1 MKLDLILRMEGQWI
15 LLPERIVARAEGE
28 GNSKDDEEELN
39 IKILWSEGRERDR
52 SVRVGNL

>member
-1 MKLDLILRMEGQWI
+1 MERQLT

-28 GNSKDDEEELN
+28 GDSKDDEEELN

-52 SVRVGNL
+52 SVRVGNNWFLEINF

>member
-1 MKLDLILRMEGQWI
+1 MKLDFKDGRTVDTE

-28 GNSKDDEEELN
+28 GNSKDDVEELN

>member
-1 MKLDLILRMEGQWI
+1 MEGQLT
-15 LLPERIVARAEGE
+15 LLPERVVARAEGE

>member
-1 MKLDLILRMEGQWI
+1 MEGQLT

-39 IKILWSEGRERDR
+39 IKILWSEGRET
-52 SVRVGNL
+52 GQ